1 MPDCIYCAEL
11 ESLVKELESQLEIK
25 EDQLE
30 AKKEQILVI
39 VTRFWK
45 KKQLKLIIL

>member
-1 MPDCIYCAEL
+1 MPDCTYCAEL

-30 AKKEQILVI
+30 AKKEQIVVF